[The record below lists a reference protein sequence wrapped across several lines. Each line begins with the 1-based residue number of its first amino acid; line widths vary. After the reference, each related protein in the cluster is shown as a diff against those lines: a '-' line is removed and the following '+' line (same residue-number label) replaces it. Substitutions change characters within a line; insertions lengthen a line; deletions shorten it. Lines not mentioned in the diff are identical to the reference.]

1 MNTYQD
7 KLEIVKKYVLDPIN
21 KERCPDVFKND
32 KTFDLKFDET
42 MSVSQMLTELKA
54 YIELNLENTYVFS
67 KNLKRELSQMKTFEE
82 QGVLGGDTLIIV

>member
-1 MNTYQD
+1 M
-7 KLEIVKKYVLDPIN
+7 IYVDVN
-21 KERCPDVFKND
+21 VFKND
-32 KTFDLKFDET
+32 KKFDLKFDET

-54 YIELNLENTYVFS
+54 YIELNVENTYVFS

>member
-1 MNTYQD
+1 M
-7 KLEIVKKYVLDPIN
+7 IYVDVN
-21 KERCPDVFKND
+21 VFKND

-54 YIELNLENTYVFS
+54 YIDLNMENTYVFS

>member
-1 MNTYQD
+1 M
-7 KLEIVKKYVLDPIN
+7 IYVDVN
-21 KERCPDVFKND
+21 VFKND

-54 YIELNLENTYVFS
+54 YIELNFENTYVFS

>member
-1 MNTYQD
+1 M
-7 KLEIVKKYVLDPIN
+7 IYVDVN
-21 KERCPDVFKND
+21 VFKND

-42 MSVSQMLTELKA
+42 MGVSQMLTELKA
-54 YIELNLENTYVFS
+54 YIELNVENTYVFS

>member
-1 MNTYQD
+1 M
-7 KLEIVKKYVLDPIN
+7 LYVDVN
-21 KERCPDVFKND
+21 VFKND

-42 MSVSQMLTELKA
+42 MSLSQMLTELKA

>member
-1 MNTYQD
+1 M
-7 KLEIVKKYVLDPIN
+7 IYVDVN
-21 KERCPDVFKND
+21 VFKND

-42 MSVSQMLTELKA
+42 MSVSQMLTDLKA
-54 YIELNLENTYVFS
+54 YIELNVENTYVFS

>member
-1 MNTYQD
+1 MIYIDVN
-7 KLEIVKKYVLDPIN
+7 
-21 KERCPDVFKND
+21 VFKND

>member
-1 MNTYQD
+1 M
-7 KLEIVKKYVLDPIN
+7 IYVDVN
-21 KERCPDVFKND
+21 VFKND

-54 YIELNLENTYVFS
+54 YIDLNVENTYVFS

>member
-1 MNTYQD
+1 M
-7 KLEIVKKYVLDPIN
+7 IYVDVN
-21 KERCPDVFKND
+21 VFKND

>member
-1 MNTYQD
+1 MN
-7 KLEIVKKYVLDPIN
+7 
-21 KERCPDVFKND
+21 VFKND

>member
-1 MNTYQD
+1 
-7 KLEIVKKYVLDPIN
+7 
-21 KERCPDVFKND
+21 
-32 KTFDLKFDET
+32 
-42 MSVSQMLTELKA
+42 MLTELKA

>member
-1 MNTYQD
+1 V
-7 KLEIVKKYVLDPIN
+7 IYVDVN
-21 KERCPDVFKND
+21 VFKND

>member
-1 MNTYQD
+1 M
-7 KLEIVKKYVLDPIN
+7 IYVDVN
-21 KERCPDVFKND
+21 VFKND

-54 YIELNLENTYVFS
+54 YIELNVKNTYVFS

>member
-1 MNTYQD
+1 M
-7 KLEIVKKYVLDPIN
+7 IYVDVN
-21 KERCPDVFKND
+21 VFKND

-54 YIELNLENTYVFS
+54 YIELNVENTYVFS

>member
-1 MNTYQD
+1 M
-7 KLEIVKKYVLDPIN
+7 IYVDVN
-21 KERCPDVFKND
+21 VFKND

-54 YIELNLENTYVFS
+54 YIELSVEKTYVFS

>member
-1 MNTYQD
+1 M
-7 KLEIVKKYVLDPIN
+7 IYVDVN
-21 KERCPDVFKND
+21 VFKND

-54 YIELNLENTYVFS
+54 YIELNVENTHVFS

>member
-1 MNTYQD
+1 M
-7 KLEIVKKYVLDPIN
+7 IYVDVN
-21 KERCPDVFKND
+21 VFKND

-67 KNLKRELSQMKTFEE
+67 KNLKRELSPMKTFEE

>member
-1 MNTYQD
+1 M
-7 KLEIVKKYVLDPIN
+7 IYVDVN
-21 KERCPDVFKND
+21 VFKND
-32 KTFDLKFDET
+32 KMFDLKFDET

>member
-1 MNTYQD
+1 M
-7 KLEIVKKYVLDPIN
+7 IYVDVN
-21 KERCPDVFKND
+21 VFKND
-32 KTFDLKFDET
+32 KKFDLKFDET

>member
-1 MNTYQD
+1 M
-7 KLEIVKKYVLDPIN
+7 IYVDVN
-21 KERCPDVFKND
+21 VFKNY

-54 YIELNLENTYVFS
+54 YIELNVENTYVFS

>member
-1 MNTYQD
+1 M
-7 KLEIVKKYVLDPIN
+7 IYVEVN
-21 KERCPDVFKND
+21 VFKND

-54 YIELNLENTYVFS
+54 YIELNVENTYVFS

>member
-1 MNTYQD
+1 M
-7 KLEIVKKYVLDPIN
+7 IYVDVN
-21 KERCPDVFKND
+21 VFKND

-82 QGVLGGDTLIIV
+82 QGVLGGDTLILV

>member
-1 MNTYQD
+1 M
-7 KLEIVKKYVLDPIN
+7 IYVDVN
-21 KERCPDVFKND
+21 VFKND

-82 QGVLGGDTLIIV
+82 QGGLGGDTLIIV

>member
-1 MNTYQD
+1 M
-7 KLEIVKKYVLDPIN
+7 IYVDVN
-21 KERCPDVFKND
+21 VFKND

-67 KNLKRELSQMKTFEE
+67 KNLKRELSLMKTFEE

>member
-1 MNTYQD
+1 M
-7 KLEIVKKYVLDPIN
+7 IYVDVN
-21 KERCPDVFKND
+21 VFKND

-42 MSVSQMLTELKA
+42 MSVYQMLTELKA
-54 YIELNLENTYVFS
+54 YIELNVENTYVFS

>member
-1 MNTYQD
+1 M
-7 KLEIVKKYVLDPIN
+7 IYVDVN
-21 KERCPDVFKND
+21 VFKND

-82 QGVLGGDTLIIV
+82 QGVLGGYTLIIV

>member
-1 MNTYQD
+1 M
-7 KLEIVKKYVLDPIN
+7 IYVDVN
-21 KERCPDVFKND
+21 VFKND

-42 MSVSQMLTELKA
+42 MIVSQMLTELKA
-54 YIELNLENTYVFS
+54 YIELNVENTYVFS

>member
-1 MNTYQD
+1 M
-7 KLEIVKKYVLDPIN
+7 IYVDVN
-21 KERCPDVFKND
+21 VFKND

-67 KNLKRELSQMKTFEE
+67 KNLKRELSQMKTFED

>member
-1 MNTYQD
+1 M
-7 KLEIVKKYVLDPIN
+7 IYVDVN
-21 KERCPDVFKND
+21 VFKND

-42 MSVSQMLTELKA
+42 MSVSQMLMELKA
-54 YIELNLENTYVFS
+54 YIELNVENTYVFS